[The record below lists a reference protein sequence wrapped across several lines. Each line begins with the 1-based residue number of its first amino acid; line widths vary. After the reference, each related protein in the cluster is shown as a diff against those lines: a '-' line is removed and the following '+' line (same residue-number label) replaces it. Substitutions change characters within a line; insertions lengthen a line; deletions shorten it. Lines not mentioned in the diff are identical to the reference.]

1 MDSGTIKKGLEN
13 KYYWSAKEGI
23 EDSNVMFTNFQVPTP
38 SPTLLDRVHTPS
50 PHDPLTKS
58 ENNFFWIT

>member
-1 MDSGTIKKGLEN
+1 MDSGTIKKRLEN

-38 SPTLLDRVHTPS
+38 SPTLLDRVPTPS